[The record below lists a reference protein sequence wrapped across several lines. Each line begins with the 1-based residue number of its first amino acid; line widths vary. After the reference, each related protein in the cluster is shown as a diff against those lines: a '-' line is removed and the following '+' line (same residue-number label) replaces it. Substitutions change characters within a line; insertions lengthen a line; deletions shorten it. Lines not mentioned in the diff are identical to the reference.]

1 MEMLTAFCNKLR
13 KLELGGCLHQISCAG
28 IGSIGRNCGSI
39 LSLSILAAE
48 NSDGAKEWILDSRV
62 FPALINNMTPRLKHF
77 AMSGIQNLTHDA
89 LEKFLSYFR
98 KSLLSLDFSSL
109 PLIDNAVLKSIG
121 MLCERLFVLKLNN
134 CTKITDEGIRLLLL
148 QKCKLEVVELC
159 GCTGLTDLSCEL
171 IAKNCPQLSI
181 LKLDGCK
188 QIGEL
193 SLVYLS
199 SSCRKL
205 SYISLKNTEIKALP
219 SCLSRLK
226 YLNYLNLDDCN
237 KLEFPSQDVINEGIH
252 AIRKKLLEYD
262 ISHRIRCFIL
272 GGLQSGKT
280 SLTSSLLSDQPIVA
294 EGATVG
300 IPVST
305 WHPFSSDISKI
316 VICEIH

>member
-1 MEMLTAFCNKLR
+1 M
-13 KLELGGCLHQISCAG
+13 
-28 IGSIGRNCGSI
+28 
-39 LSLSILAAE
+39 
-48 NSDGAKEWILDSRV
+48 
-62 FPALINNMTPRLKHF
+62 
-77 AMSGIQNLTHDA
+77 
-89 LEKFLSYFR
+89 
-98 KSLLSLDFSSL
+98 
-109 PLIDNAVLKSIG
+109 
-121 MLCERLFVLKLNN
+121 
-134 CTKITDEGIRLLLL
+134 
-148 QKCKLEVVELC
+148 
-159 GCTGLTDLSCEL
+159 
-171 IAKNCPQLSI
+171 
-181 LKLDGCK
+181 
-188 QIGEL
+188 
-193 SLVYLS
+193 VYLS

-280 SLTSSLLSDQPIVA
+280 SLTSSLLSDQPSVA